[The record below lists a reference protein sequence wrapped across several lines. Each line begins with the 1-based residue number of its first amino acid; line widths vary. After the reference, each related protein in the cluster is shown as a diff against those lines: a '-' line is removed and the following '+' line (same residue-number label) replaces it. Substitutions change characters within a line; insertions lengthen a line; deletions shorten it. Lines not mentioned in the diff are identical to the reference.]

1 MRKFLFSSHTT
12 KCSLIFVLGMFTSC
26 MLFDQSTV
34 VASKLTHID
43 RLKGADAGGGLP
55 GILEVFG
62 VGKRGKSCTDTRFRL
77 DWLSPFVR
85 VCFPSSL
92 TDEIMGYCR
101 PCRRSKSKDDA
112 QTDEAKGTIAMA
124 EII

>member
-1 MRKFLFSSHTT
+1 
-12 KCSLIFVLGMFTSC
+12 

-43 RLKGADAGGGLP
+43 RFKGADAGGGLP
-55 GILEVFG
+55 GVLEVFG
-62 VGKRGKSCTDTRFRL
+62 VGKRGKSGSDTRFRL

-92 TDEIMGYCR
+92 TDEILGYCR
-101 PCRRSKSKDDA
+101 PCRRFSQSKKDDT